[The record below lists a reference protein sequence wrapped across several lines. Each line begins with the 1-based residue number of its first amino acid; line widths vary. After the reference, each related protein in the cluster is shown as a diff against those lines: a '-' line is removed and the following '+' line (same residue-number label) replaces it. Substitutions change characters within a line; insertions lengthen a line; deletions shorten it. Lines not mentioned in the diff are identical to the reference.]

1 MADLLEMNQNSNER
15 NESPQQVMNIM
26 GDEFVWSQGEN
37 KNFITEKLFLDKIK
51 FLQKQVGN
59 KNNIA
64 KTLSENINCL
74 KNNFL
79 KIEIPF
85 IILIR
90 KF

>member
-26 GDEFVWSQGEN
+26 GDEFVWSQREN

>member
-1 MADLLEMNQNSNER
+1 MADLLKMNQNSNER

-37 KNFITEKLFLDKIK
+37 KNFITEKLFQDKIK

-64 KTLSENINCL
+64 KTLSENVNCL

-79 KIEIPF
+79 KIKIPF

>member
-26 GDEFVWSQGEN
+26 DDEFVWSQGEN

>member
-64 KTLSENINCL
+64 KTLSENINGL

-79 KIEIPF
+79 KIKIPF